1 MSDGTPQLLDRVHR
15 LRDLRA
21 LTADP
26 AARAAIDEAIKEA
39 QADLDGR
46 TAVEQIA
53 KEKPERARR

>member
-1 MSDGTPQLLDRVHR
+1 